1 MQRARTMPRMTAPD
15 RIRIHVLV
23 KGRVQGVGF
32 RWFTRSAAKRCGVVG
47 WVRNLPDR
55 SVEAVGEAERAAI
68 TAWTNELRNGP
79 PLAHVTELIAHEEPC
94 GLDGPTSLE
103 TFDIR

>member
-1 MQRARTMPRMTAPD
+1 MPRMTAPD
-15 RIRIHVLV
+15 RIRIHVVV

-55 SVEAVGEAERAAI
+55 SVEAVGEAERDAI

-94 GLDGPTSLE
+94 EPEGQPGLGA
-103 TFDIR
+103 FDIR

>member
-1 MQRARTMPRMTAPD
+1 MTAPD
-15 RIRIHVLV
+15 RIRIHVVV

-55 SVEAVGEAERAAI
+55 SVEAVGEAERDAI

-94 GLDGPTSLE
+94 DPEVHPGVE
-103 TFDIR
+103 AFDIR